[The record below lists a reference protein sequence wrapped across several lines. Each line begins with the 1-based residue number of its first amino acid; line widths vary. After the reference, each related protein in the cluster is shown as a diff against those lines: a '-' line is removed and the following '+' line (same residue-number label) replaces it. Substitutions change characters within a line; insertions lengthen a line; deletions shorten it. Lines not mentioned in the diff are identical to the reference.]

1 MLCFTNYTLNEM
13 ENAILLHNKHW
24 QKTPYDIPIQRDLL
38 KKLLRYNTAKEIQII
53 SGIRRSGKSSLLKLY
68 INELIKT
75 VNPLSILFVN
85 FDDPNFSGVYQQPQN
100 IYNIVEIAE
109 RLTQTKINYLLF
121 DEIQMVDGWEKYV
134 KSIYDADAY
143 KKICITGSNAKLLNS
158 NYSKLLSGRYITHQ
172 IYPLSLN
179 EIFTHYNLDNKLAVL
194 QNKPDVFNMLDHVM
208 KYGSFPEIINKSDQQ
223 LKHEI
228 ATNYFDS
235 ILVKD
240 CIVNKNIRD
249 SKSFKEL
256 SFYLFTNI
264 SSLYSY
270 NSISKATGINDISV
284 KEYINTMSDSFLIY
298 EIAQF
303 SYKVR
308 QQIKSKRKMYC
319 IDNGLIS
326 AVSLNFSENKGKLFE
341 NLVFSEIIK
350 SGCKEI
356 FFYNE
361 NKECDFLI
369 KKKNKLIAIQ
379 VCYEINKTNKERE
392 ILGLE
397 EVMKTFSIDKSF
409 IITFLQSEK
418 VNKNISVIPIYEM
431 SNIFE

>member
-1 MLCFTNYTLNEM
+1 M
-13 ENAILLHNKHW
+13 ENALLLHNKHW
-24 QKTPYDIPIQRDLL
+24 QKTPFDIPIKRDLL
-38 KKLLRYNTAKEIQII
+38 NKLLRYNTAKEIQII

-85 FDDPNFSGVYQQPQN
+85 FDDPNFSEVYQQPKN
-100 IYNIVEIAE
+100 IYHIIEAAE
-109 RLTQTKINYLLF
+109 RLTKTKINYLFF
-121 DEIQMVDGWEKYV
+121 DEIQMVEGWEKYV
-134 KSIYDADAY
+134 KSVYDADAY

-158 NYSKLLSGRYITHQ
+158 NYSNLLSGRYITHQ
-172 IYPLSLN
+172 IYPLSVN
-179 EIFTHYNLDNKLAVL
+179 EILSHHNFGNSLAVL
-194 QNKPDVFNMLDHVM
+194 QNKPEVLNILDHVM
-208 KYGSFPEIINKSDQQ
+208 KYGSFPEIINKSDPQ

-235 ILVKD
+235 ILIKD

-256 SFYLFTNI
+256 SFYLFNNI
-264 SSLYSY
+264 SALYSY
-270 NSISKATGINDISV
+270 NSISKAIGLNDISV

-303 SYKVR
+303 SYKAR

-341 NLVFSEIIK
+341 NLVFSELIK
-350 SGCKEI
+350 YGCKDI
-356 FFYNE
+356 FFFNG

-379 VCYEINKTNKERE
+379 VCYEINNTNKERE
-392 ILGLE
+392 MAGLE
-397 EVMKTFSIDKSF
+397 EVIKTFSIDKSF
-409 IITFLQSEK
+409 VITFSQSEK
-418 VNKNISVIPIYEM
+418 ANKKISIIPIYEL
-431 SNIFE
+431 SSIFV

>member
-1 MLCFTNYTLNEM
+1 M
-13 ENAILLHNKHW
+13 ENAILLHNQHW
-24 QKTPYDIPIQRDLL
+24 QKTPFDVPIQRDLL

-85 FDDPNFSGVYQQPQN
+85 FDDPNFSEVYQQPKN
-100 IYNIVEIAE
+100 IYHIIEAAE
-109 RLTQTKINYLLF
+109 RLTKTKINYLFF
-121 DEIQMVDGWEKYV
+121 DEIQMVEGWEKYV
-134 KSIYDADAY
+134 KSVYDADAY

-158 NYSKLLSGRYITHQ
+158 NYSNLLSGRYITHQ
-172 IYPLSLN
+172 IYPLSVN
-179 EIFTHYNLDNKLAVL
+179 EILSHHNFGNSLAVL
-194 QNKPDVFNMLDHVM
+194 QNKPEVLNILDHVM
-208 KYGSFPEIINKSDQQ
+208 KYGSFPEIINKSDPQ

-235 ILVKD
+235 ILIKD

-256 SFYLFTNI
+256 SFYLFNNI
-264 SSLYSY
+264 SALYSY
-270 NSISKATGINDISV
+270 NSISKAIGLNDISV

-303 SYKVR
+303 SYKAR

-341 NLVFSEIIK
+341 NLVFSELIK
-350 SGCKEI
+350 YGCKDI
-356 FFYNE
+356 FFFNG

-379 VCYEINKTNKERE
+379 VCYEINTTNKERE
-392 ILGLE
+392 MAGLE
-397 EVMKTFSIDKSF
+397 EVMKTFSIEKSF
-409 IITFLQSEK
+409 VITFSQSEK
-418 VNKNISVIPIYEM
+418 VNKKISIIPMYEL
-431 SNIFE
+431 SSIFE

>member
-1 MLCFTNYTLNEM
+1 LPRFTNYTLDIM
-13 ENAILLHNKHW
+13 ENALLLHNKHW
-24 QKTPYDIPIQRDLL
+24 QKTPFDIPIQRDLL
-38 KKLLRYNTAKEIQII
+38 KKLLRYNTVKEIQII

-85 FDDPNFSGVYQQPQN
+85 FDDPNFSGVYQQPKN
-100 IYNIVEIAE
+100 IYNIVEAAE
-109 RLTQTKINYLLF
+109 RLTKTKIQYLFF
-121 DEIQMVDGWEKYV
+121 DEIQMVEGWEKYV
-134 KSIYDADAY
+134 KSVYDADAY

-158 NYSKLLSGRYITHQ
+158 NYSSLLSGRYITHQ
-172 IYPLSLN
+172 IYPLSLD
-179 EIFTHYNLDNKLAVL
+179 EILNHYNFGNSLAVL
-194 QNKPDVFNMLDHVM
+194 QNKPDVLNILDNILR
-208 KYGSFPEIINKSDQQ
+208 YGSFPEIINKTDPQI
-223 LKHEI
+223 KHEVAI
-228 ATNYFDS
+228 NYFDS
-235 ILVKD
+235 ILIKD

-256 SFYLFTNI
+256 SFYLFNSI

-270 NSISKATGINDISV
+270 NSISKAIGLNDISV

-303 SYKVR
+303 SYKVK
-308 QQIKSKRKMYC
+308 QQIKSKRKIYC

-326 AVSLNFSENKGKLFE
+326 AVSLNFSENKGRLFE

-350 SGCKEI
+350 YGCKDI
-356 FFYNE
+356 FFFKG

-392 ILGLE
+392 ISGLE
-397 EVMKTFSIDKSF
+397 EVMKTFYIDNSF
-409 IITFLQSEK
+409 VITFSQSEK
-418 VNKNISVIPIYEM
+418 VNKRISMIPVYEM
-431 SNIFE
+431 NKIFE

>member
-1 MLCFTNYTLNEM
+1 M
-13 ENAILLHNKHW
+13 ENALLLHNKHW
-24 QKTPYDIPIQRDLL
+24 QKTPFDIPIKRDLL
-38 KKLLRYNTAKEIQII
+38 NKLLRYNTAKEIQII

-85 FDDPNFSGVYQQPQN
+85 FDDPNFSEVYQQPKN
-100 IYNIVEIAE
+100 IYHIIEAAE
-109 RLTQTKINYLLF
+109 RLTKTKINYLFF
-121 DEIQMVDGWEKYV
+121 DEIQMVEGWEKYV
-134 KSIYDADAY
+134 KSVYDADAY

-158 NYSKLLSGRYITHQ
+158 NYSNLLSGRYITHQ
-172 IYPLSLN
+172 IYPLSVN
-179 EIFTHYNLDNKLAVL
+179 EILSHHNFGNSLAVL
-194 QNKPDVFNMLDHVM
+194 QNKPEVLNILDHVM
-208 KYGSFPEIINKSDQQ
+208 KYGSFPEIINKSDPQ

-235 ILVKD
+235 ILIKD

-256 SFYLFTNI
+256 SFYLFNNI
-264 SSLYSY
+264 SALYSY
-270 NSISKATGINDISV
+270 NSISKAIGLNDISV

-303 SYKVR
+303 SYKAR

-341 NLVFSEIIK
+341 NLVFSKLIK
-350 SGCKEI
+350 YGCKDI
-356 FFYNE
+356 FFFNG

-379 VCYEINKTNKERE
+379 VCYEINTTNKERE
-392 ILGLE
+392 MAGLE
-397 EVMKTFSIDKSF
+397 EVMKTFSIEKSF
-409 IITFLQSEK
+409 VITFSQSEK
-418 VNKNISVIPIYEM
+418 VNKKISIIPMYEL
-431 SNIFE
+431 SSIFE

>member
-1 MLCFTNYTLNEM
+1 M
-13 ENAILLHNKHW
+13 ENALLLHNKHW
-24 QKTPYDIPIQRDLL
+24 QKTPFDIPIKRDLL
-38 KKLLRYNTAKEIQII
+38 NKLLRYNTAKEIQII

-85 FDDPNFSGVYQQPQN
+85 FDDPNFSEVYQQPKN
-100 IYNIVEIAE
+100 IYHIIEAAE
-109 RLTQTKINYLLF
+109 RLTKTKINYLFF
-121 DEIQMVDGWEKYV
+121 DEIQMVEGWEKYV
-134 KSIYDADAY
+134 KSVYDADAY

-158 NYSKLLSGRYITHQ
+158 NYSNLLSGRYITHQ
-172 IYPLSLN
+172 IYPLSVN
-179 EIFTHYNLDNKLAVL
+179 EILSHHNFGNSLAVL
-194 QNKPDVFNMLDHVM
+194 QNKPEVLNILDHVM
-208 KYGSFPEIINKSDQQ
+208 KYGSFPEIINKSDPQ

-235 ILVKD
+235 ILIKD

-256 SFYLFTNI
+256 SFYLFNNI
-264 SSLYSY
+264 SALYSY
-270 NSISKATGINDISV
+270 NSISKAIGLNDISV

-303 SYKVR
+303 SYKAR

-341 NLVFSEIIK
+341 NLVFSELIK
-350 SGCKEI
+350 YGCKDI
-356 FFYNE
+356 FFFNG

-379 VCYEINKTNKERE
+379 VCYEINTTNKERE
-392 ILGLE
+392 MAGLE
-397 EVMKTFSIDKSF
+397 EVMKTFSIEKSF
-409 IITFLQSEK
+409 VITFSQSEK
-418 VNKNISVIPIYEM
+418 VNKKISIIPIYEL
-431 SNIFE
+431 SSIFE

>member
-1 MLCFTNYTLNEM
+1 M
-13 ENAILLHNKHW
+13 ENALLLHNKHW
-24 QKTPYDIPIQRDLL
+24 QKTPFDIPIKRDLL
-38 KKLLRYNTAKEIQII
+38 NKLLRYNTAKEIQII

-85 FDDPNFSGVYQQPQN
+85 FDDPNFSEVYQQPKN
-100 IYNIVEIAE
+100 IYHIIEAAE
-109 RLTQTKINYLLF
+109 RLTKTKINYLFF
-121 DEIQMVDGWEKYV
+121 DEIQMVEGWEKYV
-134 KSIYDADAY
+134 KSVYDADAY

-158 NYSKLLSGRYITHQ
+158 NYSNLLSGRYITHQ
-172 IYPLSLN
+172 IYPLSVN
-179 EIFTHYNLDNKLAVL
+179 EILSHHNFGNSLAVL
-194 QNKPDVFNMLDHVM
+194 QNKPEVLNILDHVM
-208 KYGSFPEIINKSDQQ
+208 KYGSFPEIINKSDPQ

-235 ILVKD
+235 ILIKD

-256 SFYLFTNI
+256 SFYLFNNI
-264 SSLYSY
+264 SALYSY
-270 NSISKATGINDISV
+270 NSISKAIGLNDISV

-303 SYKVR
+303 SYKAR

-341 NLVFSEIIK
+341 NLVFSELIK
-350 SGCKEI
+350 YGCKDI
-356 FFYNE
+356 FFFNG

-379 VCYEINKTNKERE
+379 VCYEINTTNKERE
-392 ILGLE
+392 MAGLE
-397 EVMKTFSIDKSF
+397 EVMKTFSIEKSF
-409 IITFLQSEK
+409 VITFSQSEK
-418 VNKNISVIPIYEM
+418 VNKKISIIPMYEL
-431 SNIFE
+431 SSIFE

>member
-1 MLCFTNYTLNEM
+1 M
-13 ENAILLHNKHW
+13 ENALLLHNKHW
-24 QKTPYDIPIQRDLL
+24 QKTPFDIPIKRDLL
-38 KKLLRYNTAKEIQII
+38 NKLLRYNTAKEIQII

-85 FDDPNFSGVYQQPQN
+85 FDDPNFSEVYQQPKN
-100 IYNIVEIAE
+100 IYHIIEAAE
-109 RLTQTKINYLLF
+109 RLTKTKINYLFF
-121 DEIQMVDGWEKYV
+121 DEIQMVEGWEKYV
-134 KSIYDADAY
+134 KSVYDADAY

-158 NYSKLLSGRYITHQ
+158 NYSNLLSGRYITHQ
-172 IYPLSLN
+172 IYPLSVN
-179 EIFTHYNLDNKLAVL
+179 EILSHHNFGNSLAVL
-194 QNKPDVFNMLDHVM
+194 QNKPEVLNILDHVM
-208 KYGSFPEIINKSDQQ
+208 KYGSFPEIINKSDPQ

-235 ILVKD
+235 ILIKD

-256 SFYLFTNI
+256 SFYLFNNI
-264 SSLYSY
+264 SALYSY
-270 NSISKATGINDISV
+270 NSISKAIGLNDISV

-303 SYKVR
+303 SYIAR

-341 NLVFSEIIK
+341 NLVFSELIK
-350 SGCKEI
+350 YGCKDI
-356 FFYNE
+356 FFFNG

-379 VCYEINKTNKERE
+379 VCYEINTTNKERE
-392 ILGLE
+392 MAGLE
-397 EVMKTFSIDKSF
+397 EVMKTFSIEKSF
-409 IITFLQSEK
+409 VITFSQSEK
-418 VNKNISVIPIYEM
+418 VNKKISIIPMYEL
-431 SNIFE
+431 SSIFE